1 MKVTRRKFIQGAGSI
16 GISALVPS
24 LSFNVHASECEMGY
38 KALVCVFFKGG
49 NDFFH
54 QVVPEDKNDS
64 YYTTRSSIATDES
77 WSSGLKDQSGNLINI
92 HQKLKPLDSL
102 FNNKNANLV
111 LNVGTLLKETNREQH
126 DNPADFIIPVG
137 DNLSERDILEANPNS
152 LVLPKNLFAHNKQQ
166 EIWQRSFKNH
176 LGENSELGWLGEALD
191 ELQDPI
197 ESRTISNSFYTGSNE
212 LLDSNN
218 APPFSVNRNGFD
230 SMLITNQVITKEH
243 YDNISG
249 FDYLSVT
256 SNKDEDGSLSPLSS
270 AYANVMK
277 EASYYSED
285 LHDLF
290 GRPTSDKNPK
300 HEINTN
306 IKTDTVPKTDAF
318 EKQIREVRRIIDAKC
333 SVSVQ
338 SATRQ
343 VFFVELEGFDTHSDQ
358 KDRQE
363 QLMIDFASVIA
374 SFYTELGSDA
384 DSVMTCTLSEFGRT
398 MHTNARGGTDH
409 GWGGGQFM
417 FGPSSAVGLS
427 NSTDNMCFGSYPDF
441 KILDENGLPIINED
455 DNGDG
460 RLIPKISHEQYA
472 AHMLHW
478 LGLNDDQINNVF
490 PLLLNGEFMSNA

>member
-1 MKVTRRKFIQGAGSI
+1 MKVTRRNFIQGAGAI
-16 GISALVPS
+16 GISAFVPS
-24 LSFNVHASECEMGY
+24 LSFNVHASESDMGY

-54 QVVPEDKNDS
+54 QVVPEDKNNS

-77 WSSGLKDQSGNLINI
+77 WSSGLKDQSGNLINV
-92 HQKLKPLDSL
+92 HQKLKPLDGL
-102 FNNKNANLV
+102 FNNRNANLV

-176 LGENSELGWLGEALD
+176 LGEHSELGWLGEALG
-191 ELQDPI
+191 ELQPPNV
-197 ESRTISNSFYTGSNE
+197 SKKISNSFYTASNE
-212 LLDSNN
+212 LLDSDNI
-218 APPFSVNRNGFD
+218 PPFSVNRNGFD
-230 SMLITNQVITKEH
+230 SMLITNQAITKEH

-249 FDYLSVT
+249 FNYLSV
-256 SNKDEDGSLSPLSS
+256 NGEDRSLSPLST
-270 AYANVMK
+270 AYSNVMK
-277 EASYYSED
+277 EASRYSKD
-285 LHDLF
+285 LHELF
-290 GRPTSDKNPK
+290 GRPTSDKTPLY
-300 HEINTN
+300 EINTN

-318 EKQIREVRRIIDAKC
+318 EKQIREVKRIIDAKA
-333 SVSVQ
+333 
-338 SATRQ
+338 SASLSDQNKTRQ

-358 KDRQE
+358 IDRQE

-374 SFYTELGSDA
+374 SFYTELGGDA
-384 DSVMTCTLSEFGRT
+384 DCVMTCTLSEFGRT

-427 NSTDNMCFGSYPDF
+427 NSTDNRCFGSYPDF

-478 LGLNDDQINNVF
+478 LELNDDQINNVF